1 MNEHEKTIAYVLD
14 IIIEM
19 VKSDKFDN
27 YTLEELAQ
35 RIV

>member
-1 MNEHEKTIAYVLD
+1 MTEHEKAIEIVLD
-14 IIIEM
+14 VIKEM
-19 VKSDKFDN
+19 IKSNSFDN